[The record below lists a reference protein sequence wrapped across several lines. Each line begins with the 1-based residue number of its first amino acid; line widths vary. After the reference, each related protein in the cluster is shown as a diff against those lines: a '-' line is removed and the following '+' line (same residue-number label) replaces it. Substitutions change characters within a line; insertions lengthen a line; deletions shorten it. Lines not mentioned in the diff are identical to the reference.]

1 MVTFERMLFDYNEYM
16 HHSGRLAENAYID
29 GNLFIMNKFLVLII
43 IMAYIYYLH
52 PIVDEK
58 IMNLKMSETRRIN
71 IVVGLNVSLLSYLYL
86 EHEYGFLLVLTI
98 IGAALYIIFT
108 DKRLIRV
115 REFIL
120 RFF

>member
-120 RFF
+120 RLF